1 MNWISVEDREPQ
13 MDLYVLVHG
22 KARESR
28 DRDIDIFIA
37 ARDEEG
43 EWHNDKWQNLIVTH
57 WMPLPE
63 PPEEEHCN
71 CCCCK
76 NK

>member
-1 MNWISVEDREPQ
+1 MNWISVKDRLPDPYIPVLIFNKNWARSPQ
-13 MDLYVLVHG
+13 VGVYHDHLGFLLWSDLSKLPKEY
-22 KARESR
+22 S
-28 DRDIDIFIA
+28 F
-37 ARDEEG
+37 
-43 EWHNDKWQNLIVTH
+43 TH

-63 PPEEEHCN
+63 PPEEEPCN